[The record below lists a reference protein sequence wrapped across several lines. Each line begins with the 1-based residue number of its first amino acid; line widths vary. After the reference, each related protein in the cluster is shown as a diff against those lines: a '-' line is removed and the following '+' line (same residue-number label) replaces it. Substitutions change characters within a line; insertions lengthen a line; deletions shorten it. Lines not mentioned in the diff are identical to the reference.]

1 MPSSNTVKLKIA
13 LTLFLYGGPMNYS
26 EVINKAWKYVWKHK
40 VLWLFALFAGS
51 LVGINFG
58 FHGSSWRFSQRDSDW
73 FNRMP
78 PYMRN
83 RMPEMWQDIRSASP
97 MFWVWM
103 VIAIVVVV
111 LILSAISLLVS
122 TAGRGGLIKG
132 LLLAEDKNHDQKLS
146 FKEIWQAMKPYFWR
160 LLLLRL
166 FIGVAVSILSVIL
179 GILFVVITIVTLG
192 LALCLIVPLV
202 LLSIPIGWLVKAVI
216 ANASIALVDE
226 DLDIFKAIARSW
238 QVVTNNV
245 WSMLLVMLF
254 NTLISIGTVLVVL
267 FPFVLIS
274 TPFLLMGFRG
284 GELSQ
289 VAWVVLAI
297 LFALAFV
304 LALFIG
310 MWVNTL
316 IHGIFVVSYRR
327 LKYQVSTPFRKSDLV
342 APVPVQAEWNVASAV
357 DTGLPENLNPEV
369 AIGNEPASQEP
380 DEVNPEH

>member
-1 MPSSNTVKLKIA
+1 
-13 LTLFLYGGPMNYS
+13 MNYS

-40 VLWLFALFAGS
+40 ILWLFALFAGS
-51 LVGINFG
+51 LVGVSFSFPGNF
-58 FHGSSWRFSQRDSDW
+58 SSSRWHIGQRDGEW
-73 FNRMP
+73 FNQMP
-78 PYMRN
+78 PFMRN
-83 RMPEMWQDIRSASP
+83 RMPEMWQDIRSANP
-97 MFWVWM
+97 LFWIWV

-111 LILSAISLLVS
+111 LILSAISLLLS

-132 LLLAEDKNHDQKLS
+132 LLLAEDKNYDQKLS

-238 QVVTNNV
+238 QVVTNNI

-254 NTLISIGTVLVVL
+254 NTLISIGTALVVL

-327 LKYQVSTPFRKSDLV
+327 LKYQVSTPIRKSELV

-369 AIGNEPASQEP
+369 AIGNEPAPQEP